1 MRTFNEKR
9 FFTATATLL
18 ALLLALSLP
27 AALLAACDGGHE
39 GEMNVKLYLT
49 DEDRILEMPFDEL
62 LVGAL
67 CALID
72 PETTYPDEALRAI
85 SLSVESMLL
94 FICGKCEHADAKNVD
109 FCDSADSGGISYTSK
124 DQLCERLGR
133 ARAEAM
139 WESVSEI
146 SASVLGL
153 AICHEGEIALA
164 LCHES
169 SYLLTEDASDTFP
182 YLRSVRSYEEKI
194 ESITHIEAGVAEARI
209 YGRYGVNTGKIGI
222 HSRRP
227 SGRVDKVSIGE
238 RLVDGSDFARLMG
251 LPSSDFRIERVGD
264 EYVFRTLG
272 CGNGLGLSRQGAIA
286 MANEGYDAEAII
298 ENYYPGTT
306 IERVDLPKVLSNSRL
321 SFRERDD

>member
-27 AALLAACDGGHE
+27 AALLAACDGGHDDE
-39 GEMNVKLYLT
+39 INVKLYLT
-49 DEDRILEMPFDEL
+49 DEDRTLELPFNEL
-62 LVGAL
+62 LVGTV

-72 PETTYPDEALRAI
+72 PEVEYPDEAMRAI

-94 FICGKCEHADAKNVD
+94 FLCGKCEHADAKNVD
-109 FCDSADSGGISYTSK
+109 FCDSADSGGISYLSK
-124 DQLCERLGR
+124 DQLCERLGS
-133 ARAEAM
+133 ARAESM
-139 WESVSEI
+139 WESVSNI

-153 AICHEGEIALA
+153 AVCHEGEIALA

-169 SYLLTEDASDTFP
+169 SYLLTEDASEIFP

-194 ESITHIEAGVAEARI
+194 ESITRIETRVAEARI
-209 YGRYGVNTGKIGI
+209 YGRYGTNAAEISI

-238 RLVDGSDFARLMG
+238 TSVDGDDFARLMG
-251 LPSSDFRIERVGD
+251 LPSSDFTIERVGN
-264 EYVFRTLG
+264 EYVFRSLG
-272 CGNGLGLSRQGAIA
+272 SGNGLGLSRQGAVA
-286 MANEGYDAEAII
+286 MASEGYDAEAII

-306 IERVDLPKVLSNSRL
+306 IERVDLSKVLSNSR
-321 SFRERDD
+321 S